1 MKGGFPSTDAPMRAV
16 RRILLAQLDQAIAGL
31 KRRNRT
37 ARTVHEVRVELKRAR
52 ATLRLLRECIGVI
65 AYRRENTS
73 MRDAARPLTAVRDAN
88 VLLETLRRLEPAALA
103 KPRPARQEQAR
114 HAQAGQKADFVQ
126 HLYRALRRERR
137 DIQQRLRPRDLAA
150 SAAALAAVRRRLQS
164 VPGSRLEQATLGAG
178 VKCAY
183 ISGRRAFAR
192 VRRRPTDESLHEWR
206 KQTKYLANQLE
217 ILLPL
222 SPKRLAK
229 SCSRSSR
236 LAERLGADHDLALLS
251 YRISHYAT
259 GPNAASQND
268 SVAELI
274 RRLARQRKVLQSKA
288 YRLGR
293 RLYCAKPGRLAATVD
308 AGLRAAAADA
318 RSR

>member
-1 MKGGFPSTDAPMRAV
+1 MRTV
-16 RRILLAQLDQAIAGL
+16 RRILLAQLDKAIAGL
-31 KRRNRT
+31 KRRHRT

-52 ATLRLLRECIGVI
+52 ATLRLLRGCIGVI

-88 VLLETLRRLEPAALA
+88 VLLETLRRLEPVARA
-103 KPRPARQEQAR
+103 KTRPAG
-114 HAQAGQKADFVQ
+114 HAQAGRKADFVQ
-126 HLYRALRRERR
+126 HLDRALRRERR
-137 DIQQRLRPRDLAA
+137 DIQQRLRPRDVAA
-150 SAAALAAVRRRLQS
+150 SAAALAAVKRRLQS

-178 VKCAY
+178 VKRTY
-183 ISGRRAFAR
+183 ISCRRAFAR

-229 SCSRSSR
+229 SCSRSGR
-236 LAERLGADHDLALLS
+236 LAERLGADHDLALLG

-259 GPNAASQND
+259 GPNAASRND

-274 RRLARQRKVLQSKA
+274 RRLARRRKALQRKA

-293 RLYCAKPGRLAATVD
+293 RLYCVKPSRLAATVD